1 MDVTDIATYWFASVR
16 PSPPQRVP
24 GFRPR
29 GEFVDFANDLPPDGV
44 DEIASLLARGFL
56 RYWKS
61 QRLRP
66 LIAESRLVRRQL
78 FLWVDDNYFSRSTTI
93 TF

>member
-1 MDVTDIATYWFASVR
+1 
-16 PSPPQRVP
+16 
-24 GFRPR
+24 
-29 GEFVDFANDLPPDGV
+29 VDFANDLPPDGV

-66 LIAESRLVRRQL
+66 LIAESRLDSPATESPDRTVVNAKR
-78 FLWVDDNYFSRSTTI
+78 TGEK
-93 TF
+93 